1 MQNFK
6 KLKKNMDSKKV
17 QERIKKEL
25 DTSIKKNAKYDLTH
39 MQWQMKTN
47 SEDIQSF
54 VHDLNSWEKEIAK
67 KDKNKN
73 SRDKA
78 KVSLISKDL
87 I

>member
-1 MQNFK
+1 
-6 KLKKNMDSKKV
+6 
-17 QERIKKEL
+17 
-25 DTSIKKNAKYDLTH
+25 
-39 MQWQMKTN
+39 MKTN